1 MSTIAPTRPTPPGGP
16 ATGRPRRATFAQA
29 VRSEWIKLFS
39 LRSSW
44 ITLAV
49 AVLLGVGLG
58 TLISYLAGDHYNTS
72 GPGNQ
77 SSWDPTAVSFT
88 GIFIAQLAIAVLGV
102 LVITSEYSSGMI
114 RVSLAAVPRRS
125 RFWASKALVFT
136 TVALVVGEV
145 MAFAAFLLGQLVIGN
160 NAPHAS
166 LGSHDVLRAVIGA
179 GLYLAAVGLLAM
191 AIGTLL
197 RNTAAGISAI
207 VALLFVLPGVAQALP
222 DSWRNP
228 VTKFWPTQAGDQIF
242 VLHRDAHT
250 LSAWLGLGWLV
261 LFTAIVA
268 LAANYLLNRRDA

>member
-1 MSTIAPTRPTPPGGP
+1 MSTTTPTRPTRPGHPAPGG
-16 ATGRPRRATFAQA
+16 PRRATFAQA
-29 VRSEWIKLFS
+29 VRSEWTKLLS

-58 TLISYLAGDHYNTS
+58 TLISFLAGRNYNSS

-77 SSWDPTAVSFT
+77 ASWDPTGVSFS

-125 RFWASKALVFT
+125 RFWASKAVVFT
-136 TVALVVGEV
+136 AVALVVGEV
-145 MAFAAFLLGQLVIGN
+145 MAFAAYLLGQLVIGS
-160 NAPHAS
+160 NAPHTSLAS
-166 LGSHDVLRAVIGA
+166 HNVLRAVIGA
-179 GLYLAAVGLLAM
+179 GLYLAVVGLLANS
-191 AIGTLL
+191 IGTLL

-228 VTKFWPTQAGDQIF
+228 VTKYWPTQAGDQIF

-250 LSAWLGLGWLV
+250 LTAWLGFGWLV

-268 LAANYLLNRRDA
+268 LAANYTLNRRDA